1 MRHPP
6 TYATCLASRNS
17 SPCAHRSGLCH
28 KRYVIKD
35 GKHADCWHVGGINH
49 GCFLRFDLGGTPRIT
64 HVKTA
69 VLQASAFMRIGGSG
83 IDGGL
88 LGAPLAGA
96 KLHREYLTKGPGSI
110 KGDGTY
116 VGCASRYDD
125 TDSPSAAVALGYTDS
140 SSYSCKVE
148 ALKGAWRATPTP
160 PHLYPS
166 TPSPPHAP
174 SQPPDAARGLATGGL
189 AAGFFNVSLEVFANH
204 RGFAYHEAQRQV
216 DIAGGLLFD
225 AELVPRITAVSPR
238 LGSLAGGTDV
248 TITGAG
254 FGSDSA
260 ALDVLVGGVPCA
272 VSSMHLDGVVS
283 TLTCR
288 VAYRP
293 PGADGVAP
301 MAAGRGARW
310 SSGGTQMLLADLS
323 TRAWAS
329 GLDGGG
335 GATVEAW
342 FEAPH
347 TGAVSFL
354 LPKDATGTLSIAA
367 DPWATPTTLATV
379 TAATTT
385 LSPWPTWPAD
395 AAGGAVAAKVSVT
408 AGRRYWLKLSCPT
421 PTDTSHLQNGGPG
434 PGCAVGAR
442 FHTAEA
448 PYPLRLASRKM
459 ASRVKGSS
467 CTGITDRDAC
477 CAALDSSDRPCVPAV
492 VRFTSVVGTP
502 VCLDAATAASEDHR
516 DQIAACPLRSDALGA
531 ARARVTLDNQVA
543 CSSLTD
549 RHACC
554 GAIDGGTTAFRA
566 GYACVPSSTIFQNG
580 YRCETPLVFLT
591 RTHCALLATHY

>member
-1 MRHPP
+1 MRPSWLLLLLGGLACTHGAVVQRVTGPDESEITHASAGGGVSVYLTGSALGTPFNPP
-6 TYATCLASRNS
+6 TVLVGINGDAECVVQGFTSSTARLHCIINAAGLPPPTTYNS
-17 SPCAHRSGLCH
+17 AGDFQDLPL
-28 KRYVIKD
+28 YVIKD
-35 GKHADCWHVGGINH
+35 GKHADCWQVGGTNH

-64 HVKTA
+64 QVKTA

-125 TDSPSAAVALGYTDS
+125 TDSPSAAVALGHTDS

-148 ALKGAWRATPTP
+148 ALK
-160 PHLYPS
+160 
-166 TPSPPHAP
+166 
-174 SQPPDAARGLATGGL
+174 GGL

-204 RGFAYHEAQRQV
+204 RGVAYHDAQRQV

-272 VSSMHLDGVVS
+272 VSSMDLDGVVS

-293 PGADGVAP
+293 AGAEEVAP

-310 SSGGTQMLLADLS
+310 RSGGTQMLLADLS

-329 GLDGGG
+329 SLDGGG

-347 TGAVSFL
+347 TGAQR
-354 LPKDATGTLSIAA
+354 
-367 DPWATPTTLATV
+367 
-379 TAATTT
+379 
-385 LSPWPTWPAD
+385 
-395 AAGGAVAAKVSVT
+395 VAQ
-408 AGRRYWLKLSCPT
+408 W
-421 PTDTSHLQNGGPG
+421 
-434 PGCAVGAR
+434 
-442 FHTAEA
+442 
-448 PYPLRLASRKM
+448 
-459 ASRVKGSS
+459 
-467 CTGITDRDAC
+467 
-477 CAALDSSDRPCVPAV
+477 
-492 VRFTSVVGTP
+492 
-502 VCLDAATAASEDHR
+502 
-516 DQIAACPLRSDALGA
+516 
-531 ARARVTLDNQVA
+531 VA
-543 CSSLTD
+543 QWV
-549 RHACC
+549 A
-554 GAIDGGTTAFRA
+554 
-566 GYACVPSSTIFQNG
+566 
-580 YRCETPLVFLT
+580 
-591 RTHCALLATHY
+591 